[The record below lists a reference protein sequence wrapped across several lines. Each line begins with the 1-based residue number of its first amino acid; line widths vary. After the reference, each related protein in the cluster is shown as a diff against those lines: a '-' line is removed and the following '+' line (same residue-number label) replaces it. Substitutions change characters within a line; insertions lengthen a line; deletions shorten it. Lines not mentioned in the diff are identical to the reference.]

1 MSSKTIYPPIVDSY
15 MPAFKAGNTPC
26 RVYFSLSKFN
36 GSSDFTSVHISVVK
50 QNTGMNVV
58 KTTDNSE
65 TGRYR
70 ATGIIIN
77 AKPTKVLNEDNLY
90 YVEITDDDLSSV
102 SGTYAGWI
110 PGWIYKIQL
119 RLSSKDY
126 DGSIGQAA
134 WLNNN
139 ASFFSEWS
147 TVCIVKATG
156 RIDYEIPLL
165 NIDTRDE
172 NFNSDVESQ
181 TIYASTLVLSG
192 HFYREVDPSE
202 LIHSYQFILYDE
214 NDAILENSGDIY
226 ANQYQDNDSFNY
238 TMKTKLEDGK
248 TYKLSFKFVT
258 INKYTGGFYQW
269 GEDEEVDDRYVFI
282 CSEVILSRPP
292 CKLLTIE
299 NDIRAT
305 YTITANIDPHKHNIQ
320 DNYDTP
326 NWPNSE
332 PDPPYESEGSWIME
346 DIIKTSIY
354 KEEDD
359 GRVAIKFYDESDEPY
374 SGNLCIK
381 RADSRTNFEIWDD
394 IYIYTAKEES
404 INSIPIYYDYTIESG
419 VWYKYGVQII
429 DRDGYRGVLE
439 VISNPVIRN
448 FNYSFLLGKDNQQLR
463 LTFDNTMS
471 NFKYQVADSRF
482 DPIGSRYTNIQR
494 NANTYYRTFPING
507 LISFNM
513 DENLLFCNKLVVY
526 NYEDVVELYNKYNN
540 DNNITQYDYIY
551 ERDFREKVL
560 EFLQDGEFKL
570 FKSPTEGNIIVR
582 LMDVNC
588 TPNQTL
594 SRMIYSFT
602 SNAYEMDKPS
612 MENYLKYGFYSVA
625 EPAADFSTFETKLGQ
640 ISMDL
645 PVGTNVF
652 QKIYEL
658 YDSGDRNLGGY
669 VKKLGKIHHI
679 KITFDEKPL
688 RIRNSGNEIV
698 VGNNFNINGT
708 LVTVYDPVRMYEF
721 DGRLEYTSNDNLII
735 LGDAEG
741 LVDTVHVTVDFL
753 YEIKSDIYQEKR
765 IQTRQVKDGIGQ
777 LFAECQPGENL
788 FNEIYYKYFVE
799 WRYEFQRLVTLNAI
813 EIEANPGAV
822 FGIQDESDMIIQKHV
837 VGITGQLRLYE
848 IENIR
853 GLKYLGMQDSNGE
866 TINTKADV
874 LVNYFYILTKGS
886 YKKET

>member
-1 MSSKTIYPPIVDSY
+1 MSLKTLYPPIVDSY

-58 KTTDNSE
+58 KTTDNPANN
-65 TGRYR
+65 RYR

-77 AKPTKVLNEDNLY
+77 AKPIKVLDEDNLY

-102 SGTYAGWI
+102 SGSFAGWI

-119 RLSSKDY
+119 RLSARDY

-139 ASFFSEWS
+139 SSYFSEWS

-172 NFNSDVESQ
+172 NYNSDVESQ
-181 TIYASTLVLSG
+181 VIYASTLVLSG

-202 LIHSYQFILYDE
+202 LIHSYQFTLYDE
-214 NDAILENSGDIY
+214 NDNVLEDSGEIY

-238 TMKTKLEDGK
+238 TMKTELVDNN
-248 TYKLSFKFVT
+248 TYKIAFKYTT
-258 INKYTGGFYQW
+258 INKYTGGFYRW
-269 GEDEEVDDRYVFI
+269 DEDMDDRYTFI
-282 CSEVILSRPP
+282 CSAIILDRPP
-292 CKLLTIE
+292 CRLLTIE
-299 NDIRAT
+299 NDTRSTYVAT
-305 YTITANIDPHKHNIQ
+305 LKKEPHRHNTQ
-320 DNYDTP
+320 DSDLTP
-326 NWPNSE
+326 NLSE
-332 PDPPYESEGSWIME
+332 STPDSPYETQNSWVME
-346 DIIKTSIY
+346 DIVGTSLY
-354 KEEDD
+354 QEEDD
-359 GRVAIKFYDESDEPY
+359 GRVAIKFYSESNDPY
-374 SGNLCIK
+374 SGNLCI
-381 RADSRTNFEIWDD
+381 RRSDSRTDFKIWDD
-394 IYIYTAKEES
+394 IYIYTAKGELIS
-404 INSIPIYYDYTIESG
+404 DIPIFYDYTIESG

-429 DRDGYRGVLE
+429 DRDGYRGQLE
-439 VISNPVIRN
+439 VMANPVMRN
-448 FNYSFLLGKDNQQLR
+448 FNYSFLLGKNNQQLR
-463 LTFDNTMS
+463 LTFDNSMN
-471 NFKYQVADSRF
+471 NFKYQVADSRS

-513 DENLLFCNKLVVY
+513 DENYLFCNKLVVY
-526 NYEDVVELYNKYNN
+526 NYEDVVELYNTYNKN
-540 DNNITQYDYIY
+540 NNITEYDYIY

-602 SNAYEMDKPS
+602 SNAYEMDKCT
-612 MENYLKYGFYSVA
+612 MENYLKYGFYSVG
-625 EPAADFSTFETKLGQ
+625 EPAADFSTYETKLGQ
-640 ISMDL
+640 ISMDI
-645 PVGTNVF
+645 PVGTNIF
-652 QKIYEL
+652 QKIYEK
-658 YDSGDRNLGGY
+658 YDSGNRNLGGY

-679 KITFDEKPL
+679 KITFDDKPL
-688 RIRNSGNEIV
+688 RIQNSSGEIV
-698 VGNNFNINGT
+698 VGNNFIINGT
-708 LVTVYDPVRMYEF
+708 LITVYNPVRIYEF
-721 DGRLEYTSNDNLII
+721 DNRLEYTASDNLAI

-741 LVDTVHVTVDFL
+741 LVNTVHVTVDFL
-753 YEIKSDIYQEKR
+753 YEIKSDVYQEKR

-777 LFAECQPGENL
+777 VFEECQPGENL
-788 FNEIYYKYFVE
+788 FNEIFIGEY
-799 WRYEFQRLVTLNAI
+799 TLNKVK
-813 EIEANPGAV
+813 EN
-822 FGIQDESDMIIQKHV
+822 FTSLSRLDQDRAE
-837 VGITGQLRLYE
+837 
-848 IENIR
+848 
-853 GLKYLGMQDSNGE
+853 
-866 TINTKADV
+866 
-874 LVNYFYILTKGS
+874 
-886 YKKET
+886 